1 MLHALFQ
8 LLGSHYANDD
18 LGAVEGLLRS
28 ILATVPNDP
37 TSMKFLGL
45 VYYRTGRIDQAE
57 RLFDMAARRQRS
69 CTSFEIQP
77 HDDFLS
83 RHGYSAMAACHLEAT
98 RPDRNTARTWY
109 DLGLVLG
116 DLGRREEATVAF
128 LQANSARRQSP
139 EVRIH
144 ATFPAGTP
152 SYGASTAGPDDE
164 D

>member
-28 ILATVPNDP
+28 ILATVPDDP

-45 VYYRTGRIDQAE
+45 VYYRTGRTDEAV

-69 CTSFEIQP
+69 DASFETQP
-77 HDDFLS
+77 RDDFLS

-98 RPDRNTARTWY
+98 RPDGNTARTWY
-109 DLGLVLG
+109 DLGLALG
-116 DLGRREEATVAF
+116 DLGRREEADVAF
-128 LQANSARRQSP
+128 LLAKSAPRQLPQVWFHANGAAGAP
-139 EVRIH
+139 
-144 ATFPAGTP
+144 PAGT
-152 SYGASTAGPDDE
+152 STADLEDD